1 MKNAHGNRQQNKK
14 RRETLFAYSWSLPSL
29 VLILLIV
36 IFPILYTGY
45 ISMTNMNIYHWNNY
59 EFIGLE
65 NYKDA
70 LLVFDNG
77 FLTAL
82 LVTIFTTVH
91 NIVTSSAVSKP
102 L

>member
-45 ISMTNMNIYHWNNY
+45 ISMTNMNIYH
-59 EFIGLE
+59 
-65 NYKDA
+65 
-70 LLVFDNG
+70 
-77 FLTAL
+77 
-82 LVTIFTTVH
+82 
-91 NIVTSSAVSKP
+91 
-102 L
+102 